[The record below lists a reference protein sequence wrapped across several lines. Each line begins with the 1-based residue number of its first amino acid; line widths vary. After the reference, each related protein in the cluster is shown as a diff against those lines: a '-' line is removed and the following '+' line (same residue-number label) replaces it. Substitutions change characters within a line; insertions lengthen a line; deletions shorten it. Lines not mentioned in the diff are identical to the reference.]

1 MPLLIKLYQNPVL
14 IPASRKKSKISLDK
28 EFEVVYANAKNID
41 QIIKSLNIN
50 KTRGPDG
57 TSAKFAKS
65 FGQ

>member
-57 TSAKFAKS
+57 TSAKFAKN
-65 FGQ
+65 FG

>member
-57 TSAKFAKS
+57 TSAKFAKN

>member
-57 TSAKFAKS
+57 TSAKFAKNL
-65 FGQ
+65 GQ